1 MQFGNLTGKIAVVTG
16 GGGSIGGAICDVL
29 ASAGATVVVADVRAE
44 FAQKRADAIIAN
56 GGKADIQVVDT
67 SKKESV
73 QAMVTDTIAKFG
85 QIDIF
90 VACAGILDN
99 SRFPDI
105 TEERWDRLVDIN
117 LRGTF
122 FSLQAVAPH
131 MMERRTGKIV
141 TISSQAGQLGGFL
154 AGCNYTASKGG
165 IIAMSKAFA
174 RQCAPYNVNVND
186 VAPGLI
192 ATDMTADRNDSPKE
206 VPLAR
211 LGTALDVAK
220 VVYFLCSDLADYV
233 CGHTVDVNGGMLMR
247 S

>member
-1 MQFGNLTGKIAVVTG
+1 MQYGNLTGKVAIVTG
-16 GGGSIGGAICDVL
+16 GGGSIGGAICTVL
-29 ASAGATVVVADVRAE
+29 AEAGATVIAADVRAE
-44 FAQKRADAIIAN
+44 FAQKKVDEITAAGLSAFP
-56 GGKADIQVVDT
+56 QVVDT
-67 SKKESV
+67 CDKSSVES
-73 QAMVTDTIAKFG
+73 MISNTIEKFG
-85 QIDIF
+85 KIDIF

-105 TEERWDRLVDIN
+105 TPERWDRLIDIN

-122 FSLQAVAPH
+122 FCLQSIAPH
-131 MMERRTGKIV
+131 MMERKSGKIV
-141 TISSQAGQLGGFL
+141 TVSSQAGQLGGFL
-154 AGCNYTASKGG
+154 AGANYTASKGG

-192 ATDMTADRNDSPKE
+192 ATDMTADRNDSPAS

-211 LGTALDVAK
+211 LGTSLDVAK
-220 VVYFLCSDLADYV
+220 AVYFLCSDLADYI